1 MDDINKEKREFLRTK
16 VRRLTS
22 IVKHEGIYK
31 LIEEGEIST
40 PTLINVKDISTGGLR
55 IFSEYEL
62 MKGVFIDLTFPD
74 IETLDS
80 AIVKC
85 EVIRSLFD
93 DGNYTYGIGLRF
105 RPPNTDYLKQ
115 LVELLK
121 VENPLIN

>member
-1 MDDINKEKREFLRTK
+1 MNDVNKEKREFIRTK

-22 IVKHEGIYK
+22 IVKHEGAYE
-31 LIEEGEIST
+31 LIEEDEIST

-55 IFSEYEL
+55 IISEYEL
-62 MKGVFIDLTFPD
+62 LKGSLIDLTIPD

-85 EVIRSLFD
+85 EVMRSLFD
-93 DGNYTYGIGLRF
+93 DGNYTYDIGLRF
-105 RPPNTDYLKQ
+105 IPPNTDYLKQ

-121 VENPLIN
+121 TY

>member
-1 MDDINKEKREFLRTK
+1 MNYVNKEKREFLRTK

-22 IVKHEGIYK
+22 IVKYEGVYK

-62 MKGVFIDLTFPD
+62 IKGTFINLTIPN

-85 EVIRSLFD
+85 EVTRSLFD
-93 DGNYTYGIGLRF
+93 DNLTYGIGLRF
-105 RPPNTDYLKQ
+105 RPPNTYYLKQ

-121 VENPLIN
+121 TD